1 MPIAY
6 CLFYSDFMSDG
17 HDLKNLLEYLAN
29 AAKEIA
35 RGDYQSAGEIFEL
48 TKSGKYPAEISELA
62 EAFGMMMVM
71 VEAREERLET
81 LIEDLKERKAML
93 EETSKALRQAN
104 VGVLEVLG
112 SAIAKRDHG
121 TIAHNYRVTF
131 YAYKLGQVI
140 GHPEENLR
148 SLIKGAF
155 LHDVG
160 KIGISD
166 TILLKEGSLTDQE
179 FQIMKGHVRHGS
191 DIIGGYPWLG
201 DCLDVVLHHHE
212 KFDGT
217 GYMSGLKEDEIPI
230 NARIFAVADVFDA
243 LTNVRPYKRALS
255 YDETIDIMKKGRG
268 SHFDPDIIDGLFMI
282 GEDLYREICRI
293 DDDGLRDMLK
303 SHIEVLF
310 KDERS

>member
-1 MPIAY
+1 MKG
-6 CLFYSDFMSDG
+6 G
-17 HDLKNLLEYLAN
+17 HDLRNLLEYLAN

-35 RGDYQSAGEIFEL
+35 RGDYHAEGEIFEL

-81 LIEDLKERKAML
+81 LIDDLKQQKAKL

-104 VGVLEVLG
+104 IGVLEVLG

-131 YAYKLGQVI
+131 YALKLGQAT
-140 GHPEENLR
+140 GHPEKDLK

-166 TILLKEGSLTDQE
+166 IILLKEGSLTDGE
-179 FQIMKGHVRHGS
+179 F
-191 DIIGGYPWLG
+191 
-201 DCLDVVLHHHE
+201 
-212 KFDGT
+212 
-217 GYMSGLKEDEIPI
+217 
-230 NARIFAVADVFDA
+230 
-243 LTNVRPYKRALS
+243 
-255 YDETIDIMKKGRG
+255 
-268 SHFDPDIIDGLFMI
+268 
-282 GEDLYREICRI
+282 
-293 DDDGLRDMLK
+293 
-303 SHIEVLF
+303 
-310 KDERS
+310 